1 MRAALVRAS
10 IESEEATRALE
21 ETTHARRMVAQYEQE
36 VYELEM
42 LTNLMKSTAVRHL
55 TSRALASSR
64 SKSPVRPTTASAHG
78 CRRAAAPSV
87 VGSSGTGGGRRVSFG
102 GARSVQSMP
111 VGKEK
116 SLKERE
122 LLRRLSTQ
130 FDLDDLPLNHPERLP
145 IVGARKKSVAR
156 KTYRQHAPV
165 PPPALLSATPQP
177 PVATYLSASSTSVAA
192 TPSPAPYRR
201 LY

>member
-21 ETTHARRMVAQYEQE
+21 ETMHARRMVAQYEQE
-36 VYELEM
+36 VGELEL
-42 LTNLMKSTAVRHL
+42 LTNLMKNTAVRHL
-55 TSRALASSR
+55 TRRALASSR

-78 CRRAAAPSV
+78 GRRAAPSV
-87 VGSSGTGGGRRVSFG
+87 IHSSGTGGGRRVSFG

-122 LLRRLSTQ
+122 LLRRISTK
-130 FDLDDLPLNHPERLP
+130 FDLDDLPHNHPERLP
-145 IVGARKKSVAR
+145 IVGVRKKSVAR

-165 PPPALLSATPQP
+165 PPPPRISATPQP
-177 PVATYLSASSTSVAA
+177 PVATYLGTSSTSAAA
-192 TPSPAPYRR
+192 TPSPPPYRR